1 MENEIKFTLNRKLS
15 KNQKWYYGGSFK
27 LPDGTGYFMNVFEST
42 SQNAN
47 GQYLTVYINPMTI
60 VNKWNEVGKEV
71 DANQEKMNLKNNK
84 KEDDTPFVDDDINDL
99 F

>member
-1 MENEIKFTLNRKLS
+1 MENEIKFTLSRKLS

-27 LPDGTGYFMNVFEST
+27 LPDGTGYFINVFESN

-47 GQYLTVYINPMTI
+47 GQYLTVYLNPMSI

-71 DANQEKMNLKNNK
+71 DARQERLKLNK
-84 KEDDTPFVDDDINDL
+84 QPKKDDTPFEDDNVNDL